1 VQESRNKRVTEPL
14 PLRITVLKPPPGIL
28 WALQLGANELVKPS
42 AITKSQI
49 SFDFTL
55 DVVPDATVVGF
66 RLAGPAVQGRVG
78 ERFVYLCIGAYAGQL
93 DTEIGRR
100 AKIRLE
106 GITRKLIAAS
116 KAKRG
121 GRLEVEF
128 AGTDSKGGPACATVP
143 LLGKGWHVA

>member
-1 VQESRNKRVTEPL
+1 MQESKNKRVTEPL

-28 WALQLGANELVKPS
+28 WALQLGAHELVKPS
-42 AITKSQI
+42 VSSKSQI
-49 SFDFTL
+49 SFDFTV
-55 DVVPDATVVGF
+55 DVVPDATIVGF